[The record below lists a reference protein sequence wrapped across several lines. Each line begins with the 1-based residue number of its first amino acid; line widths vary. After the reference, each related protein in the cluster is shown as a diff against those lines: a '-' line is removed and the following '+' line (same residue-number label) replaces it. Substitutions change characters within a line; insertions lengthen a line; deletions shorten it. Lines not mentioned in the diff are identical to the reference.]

1 MKAEVRME
9 KSAAMLLLHV
19 TIKGEVTVECDR
31 CLGDLRLPVIIQ
43 AT

>member
-19 TIKGEVTVECDR
+19 TIKGEVTR
-31 CLGDLRLPVIIQ
+31 S
-43 AT
+43 ATDAWATSDCR